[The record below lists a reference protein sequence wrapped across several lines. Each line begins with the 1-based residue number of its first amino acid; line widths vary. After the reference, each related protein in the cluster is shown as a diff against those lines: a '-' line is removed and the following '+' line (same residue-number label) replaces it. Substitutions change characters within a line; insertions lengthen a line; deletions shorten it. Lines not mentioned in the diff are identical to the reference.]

1 MFDTA
6 AELRPRIGDRAG
18 VWDFLRL
25 FTAAWGL
32 TGEPRSFDRPLPA
45 ALREAYALGG
55 VLEATAPGVED
66 DVLVFHCADPEI
78 TDTWWGVPLAAADQD
93 DPPVVINTG
102 GGWQPYAERVSLV
115 CVDIALTTVVQE
127 HDVELCNAAEL
138 PAERAGPAL
147 AAFDRLPLP
156 DLPMWIDV
164 EESPV
169 RWYSGPGQL
178 LRTHGDGGL
187 WLWVS
192 ARSTAALDS
201 LYAAMPG
208 AEGYWSN

>member
-6 AELRPRIGDRAG
+6 AGLRPRIGDRAG
-18 VWDFLRL
+18 VWEFLRL
-25 FTAAWGL
+25 FTEAWGL
-32 TGEPRSFDRPLPA
+32 TGSPCSFDRPLPA
-45 ALREAYALGG
+45 ALREAYALGT
-55 VLEATAPGVED
+55 VLDGGGPDVED
-66 DVLVFHCADPEI
+66 DVLVFHWADPEI
-78 TDTWWGVPLAAADQD
+78 TETAWGVPLDVAGRD

-102 GGWQPYAERVSLV
+102 GGWEAYVDRVSLA

-127 HDVELCNAAEL
+127 HDFELCNAAEL
-138 PAERAGPAL
+138 PPEVAGPAL
-147 AAFDRLPLP
+147 AVFDRLPLP

-169 RWYSGPGQL
+169 RWYSAPGRL
-178 LRTHGDGGL
+178 LRTHGDDGV

-192 ARSTAALDS
+192 AQSAAALDD

-208 AEGYWSN
+208 ARGHWSN